1 MQIGYIYI
9 IQNMINGKYYL
20 GSTKNVQVRKTK
32 HFRELR
38 NNSHHSILL
47 QRAVNKYGIENFE
60 FIIIETS
67 FNYFKREQELLDNL
81 NFKDSYNVS
90 SSATG
95 GDFITNHPNRLQLI
109 ANATEILKNAPR
121 PEPRFGKD
129 NPNWKGGISLSNC
142 KKCNIEIKGN
152 NSHCSKCYFELRDIS
167 GNKNPFYGK
176 KHSEE
181 FKKQMSESRKG
192 KYNENQCKPVIIND
206 IEYYSASEAAR
217 CLNVS
222 TATIANR
229 INNSKFPNYKYK

>member
-1 MQIGYIYI
+1 MYKNYFMQIGYIYI

-67 FNYFKREQELLDNL
+67 FDYFKREQELLDNL
-81 NFKDSYNVS
+81 DFKDSYNVS

-109 ANATEILKNAPR
+109 ANATEVLKNAPR
-121 PEPRFGKD
+121 PKPKFGSD
-129 NPNWKGGISLSNC
+129 NPNWRGGKTFCVCGSRINSNTLVC
-142 KKCNIEIKGN
+142 AKCRIRTGEN
-152 NSHCSKCYFELRDIS
+152 
-167 GNKNPFYGK
+167 NPFYGK

-181 FKKQMSESRKG
+181 FKKQMSELRKG
-192 KYNENQCKPVIIND
+192 KYNEKQCKPVIIDD

-217 CLNVS
+217 QLSVV
-222 TATIANR
+222 TATIINR
-229 INNSKFPNYKYK
+229 INNEKFPNYKYK

>member
-1 MQIGYIYI
+1 MYKNYFMQIGYIYI

-20 GSTKNVQVRKTK
+20 GSTKNVNKRKVR
-32 HFRELR
+32 HFRELK

-67 FNYFKREQELLDNL
+67 FDYFKREQELLNNL
-81 NFKDSYNVS
+81 NFKDSYNIS

-121 PEPRFGKD
+121 PEPKFGSD
-129 NPNWKGGISLSNC
+129 NPNWKGGKTFC
-142 KKCNIEIKGN
+142 KCGSRIGSYTESCIKCQDKTGKN
-152 NSHCSKCYFELRDIS
+152 
-167 GNKNPFYGK
+167 NPFYGK

-181 FKKQMSESRKG
+181 FKKQMSELRKG
-192 KYNENQCKPVIIND
+192 KYNENQCKPVIIDN

-217 CLNVS
+217 QLNVV
-222 TATIANR
+222 TATIINR
-229 INNSKFPNYKYK
+229 INNNKFQNYKYK